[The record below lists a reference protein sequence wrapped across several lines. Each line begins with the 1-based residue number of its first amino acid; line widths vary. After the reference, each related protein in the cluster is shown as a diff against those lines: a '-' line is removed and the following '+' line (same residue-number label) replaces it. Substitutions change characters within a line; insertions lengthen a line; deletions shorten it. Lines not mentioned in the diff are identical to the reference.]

1 LFTSCAIDKTVY
13 PAKFGLDDSKWSTG
27 PFYVMFSGA
36 LHGTVDT
43 TGTGA
48 SGDKG
53 YISANFV
60 FTTEYANM
68 NFATFYKFE
77 YTAAYKRNDDKW
89 MTTFRG
95 RGGVGSSAK

>member
-1 LFTSCAIDKTVY
+1 
-13 PAKFGLDDSKWSTG
+13 
-27 PFYVMFSGA
+27 MFSGA
-36 LHGTVDT
+36 LHGTVNTD
-43 TGTGA
+43 A
-48 SGDKG
+48 NKG
-53 YISANFV
+53 FISANFV
-60 FTTEYANM
+60 FDSANKAYEKM